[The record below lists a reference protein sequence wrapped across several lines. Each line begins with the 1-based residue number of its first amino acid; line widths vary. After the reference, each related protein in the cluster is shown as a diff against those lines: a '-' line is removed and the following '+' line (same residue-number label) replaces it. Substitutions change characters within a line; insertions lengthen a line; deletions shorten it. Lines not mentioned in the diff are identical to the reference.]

1 MGKGKSSEAPSIPTT
16 TTDMGMFGSA
26 TTGANGSTFNAS
38 DFQKDFTG
46 LTETGALQAQ
56 KALNDR
62 TIAQEAVDAMNNQY
76 QMDFR
81 NQLLNPAL
89 SKGWLRGSTATDVA
103 NIANQDYLNRRYQ
116 LVNDEMARQQSLLA
130 SALQGYNNMFD
141 IANAITNTSN
151 NLNAQIANYNMK
163 KYQSDLAQ
171 KNSGSGI
178 GSMLGSLAPL
188 AGAAIGTAIAPGPGT
203 ALGSMAGSAIN
214 QYLTRSDV
222 M

>member
-1 MGKGKSSEAPSIPTT
+1 MGKGKSVSTEVPTT
-16 TTDMGMFGSA
+16 KTDMGMFGSA
-26 TTGANGSTFNAS
+26 TTGYGGSTFNPT
-38 DFQKDFTG
+38 DFQRDFTG

-76 QMDFR
+76 QTDFR

-89 SKGWLRGSTATDVA
+89 SKNWLRGSTAQDVA

-141 IANAITNTSN
+141 IANAITNSSN
-151 NLNAQIANYNMK
+151 ALNAQIAGYKQAGEIAN
-163 KYQSDLAQ
+163 QQAQLAQ
-171 KNSGSGI
+171 MQALSNMIGQGI
-178 GSMLGSLAPL
+178 GAAGSIAGGGLS
-188 AGAAIGTAIAPGPGT
+188 GAAMGKTLAAT
-203 ALGSMAGSAIN
+203 KNL
-214 QYLTRSDV
+214 Q
-222 M
+222 

>member
-1 MGKGKSSEAPSIPTT
+1 MGSGNKAPEIPTT
-16 TTDMGMFGSA
+16 TTNMGLFGSA
-26 TTGANGSTFNAS
+26 KTGASGSTFNPT
-38 DFQKDFTG
+38 DFQRDFTG
-46 LTETGALQAQ
+46 LTETGALNAQ

-89 SKGWLRGSTATDVA
+89 SKGWLRGSTAQDVA

-141 IANAITNTSN
+141 IANAITNSSN
-151 NLNAQIANYNMK
+151 ALNNQIAKYNLD
-163 KYQSDLAQ
+163 KYKLEQAS
-171 KNSGSGI
+171 KGGSGI
-178 GSMLGSLAPL
+178 GSTLGSLAPI
-188 AGAAIGTAIAPGPGT
+188 AGAAIGTAIAPGIGT
-203 ALGSMAGSAIN
+203 ILGGQAGSAIN
-214 QYLTRSDV
+214 PYLTRSDV